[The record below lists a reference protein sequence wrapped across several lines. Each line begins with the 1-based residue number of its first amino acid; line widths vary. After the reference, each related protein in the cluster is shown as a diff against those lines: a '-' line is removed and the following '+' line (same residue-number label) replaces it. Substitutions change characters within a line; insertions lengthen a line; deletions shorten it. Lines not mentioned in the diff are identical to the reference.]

1 VGWNFGDILDGI
13 ESVLPGDAPALIQGR
28 RSLGWA
34 EFSRLSNRLA
44 RQLRSRGARSGDKLA
59 LYMRNCPEFMLT
71 LAACFKARLVPVNVN
86 FRYLDDELWYIFD
99 NSDASFA
106 VFGEEFAER
115 VEGLRKRLPGVQD
128 WIQVGGEPAS
138 HATSFAALTSGGDG
152 QPLAVERSGDD
163 LLLVYTGGT
172 TGMPKG
178 VMWRA
183 EDLWGALGAGSNTPA
198 NRGQVPEALS
208 NHVHNV
214 KRFGPGPRQIPVCPL
229 MHGTGLFST
238 LTNFTGGGAVVMLE
252 SQSLDPEELWDVVE
266 RHGVAS
272 LVIVGDA
279 FARPMLRALDEHP
292 GRWDIGSLKVILSS
306 GVMWSREI
314 KLGLLKHHPGLLMAD
329 MFGSSEAVGFGSSR
343 TSGKG
348 ESETA
353 KFKLG
358 DGCKV
363 FTEDFREV
371 EPGSGERG
379 FIARCGPIPLGYYK
393 DPDKTAKTF
402 PSIDGTRYSIPGDWC
417 SVEADGSITLL
428 GRGSVCIN
436 TGGEKVYPEEVEEV
450 LKTHPDVEDAL
461 VFAIPDEKWGQ
472 AVTAVAQLREG
483 DAPDE
488 AALRDYLRQRLAGYK
503 TPKRILFVEKMF
515 RAPTG
520 KADYKAAEQYVTERL
535 PA

>member
-1 VGWNFGDILDGI
+1 
-13 ESVLPGDAPALIQGR
+13 
-28 RSLGWA
+28 
-34 EFSRLSNRLA
+34 
-44 RQLRSRGARSGDKLA
+44 
-59 LYMRNCPEFMLT
+59 
-71 LAACFKARLVPVNVN
+71 
-86 FRYLDDELWYIFD
+86 
-99 NSDASFA
+99 
-106 VFGEEFAER
+106 
-115 VEGLRKRLPGVQD
+115 
-128 WIQVGGEPAS
+128 
-138 HATSFAALTSGGDG
+138 
-152 QPLAVERSGDD
+152 
-163 LLLVYTGGT
+163 
-172 TGMPKG
+172 MPKG

-266 RHGVAS
+266 QHGVAS

-292 GRWDIGSLKVILSS
+292 GRWDIGSLKVIMSS

-348 ESETA
+348 ESGTA

-358 DGCKV
+358 EGCKV

-402 PSIDGTRYSIPGDWC
+402 PTIDGTSY
-417 SVEADGSITLL
+417 
-428 GRGSVCIN
+428 
-436 TGGEKVYPEEVEEV
+436 
-450 LKTHPDVEDAL
+450 
-461 VFAIPDEKWGQ
+461 
-472 AVTAVAQLREG
+472 
-483 DAPDE
+483 
-488 AALRDYLRQRLAGYK
+488 
-503 TPKRILFVEKMF
+503 
-515 RAPTG
+515 
-520 KADYKAAEQYVTERL
+520 
-535 PA
+535 